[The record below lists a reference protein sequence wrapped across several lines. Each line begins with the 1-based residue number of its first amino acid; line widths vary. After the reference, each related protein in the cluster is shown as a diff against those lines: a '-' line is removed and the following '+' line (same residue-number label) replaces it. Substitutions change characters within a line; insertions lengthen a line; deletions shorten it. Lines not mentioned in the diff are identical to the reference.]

1 MCERVDGSHCG
12 SYEKQL
18 VLSAR
23 KGRVVEGEC
32 VNVWMGEEE
41 KGDSERR
48 RFVVEKRYKQPTIG
62 T

>member
-18 VLSAR
+18 VFNVR

-32 VNVWMGEEE
+32 V
-41 KGDSERR
+41 
-48 RFVVEKRYKQPTIG
+48 
-62 T
+62 